1 MSNSNSSG
9 SRQTV
14 DLSQESPKKSGKEE
28 KKGEKRKKPPTDEEG
43 GGKKPKKSGK
53 DKPKKK
59 SGKEKSG
66 GAENPVGPQLEKKAE
81 ALAESKRKAPAG
93 YGQIVRQA
101 AAQNLCPS
109 CWMCMTEFLGMGEV
123 PKDVWLNRHVIDGM
137 WDATSQV
144 KCWSCGTR
152 VVRLV
157 VPAERPSGVVPVLD
171 VWIT

>member
-53 DKPKKK
+53 DKPKK
-59 SGKEKSG
+59 GKGKGGLG

-81 ALAESKRKAPAG
+81 PLAESKRKTPAG
-93 YGQIVRQA
+93 YGEIVRQA
-101 AAQNLCPS
+101 AETNLCPS
-109 CWMCMTEFLGMGEV
+109 CWMCLNEFCGHEKISDDL
-123 PKDVWLNRHVIDGM
+123 WLNRHLLDGM

-144 KCWSCGTR
+144 KCWSCGTKVPR
-152 VVRLV
+152 IV
-157 VPAERPSGVVPVLD
+157 VPAARPSGVVPVPD